1 MTGTN
6 PKNGNDMRLLVI
18 EDEPDLASAVADH
31 LRAAGHAA
39 DIAMTLEDGQAAVRA
54 TAYDLILLDLRL
66 PDGEGLTLLR
76 DLRDRG
82 ATTPVLIVTAR
93 DRITERIAGLEAG
106 ADDYLVKPYDL
117 DEMLARVL
125 AILRR
130 ADNNRA
136 PERQF
141 GDLRIVPGAKT
152 VFLSHAAV
160 SLTRKEW
167 SILYRLSRRPDIT
180 VTKAELEDAV
190 YGFGEEVE
198 SNAIEVHVSRLRAKL
213 GRGAIET
220 VRGFGYRMGKR

>member
-136 PERQF
+136 PERRF

-152 VFLSHAAV
+152 VFLSHAPV

-167 SILYRLSRRPDIT
+167 SILDRLSRRPDIT